1 MNGVAHGKFTE
12 YFPGGQKRLSG
23 AFRSGIQEG
32 EWTWWYLDGETALSG
47 NYTKG
52 VPTGTWIWVMLERQ
66 DLLMKA
72 DPELGWVQNRIR
84 EWLNVS
90 Q

>member
-1 MNGVAHGKFTE
+1 M
-12 YFPGGQKRLSG
+12 
-23 AFRSGIQEG
+23 QEG
-32 EWTWWYLDGETALSG
+32 EWTWWYSDGENALSG
-47 NYTKG
+47 SYTKG

-66 DLLMKA
+66 DLLMKE
-72 DPELGWVQNRIR
+72 DPELSWVQNRIR